1 LGSAPSATGPAS
13 TLVLPRTDMAV
24 QILNREN
31 FVEVVSRTGITLVD
45 CCAEWCAPC
54 KVFSPIFQRAAEKH
68 PQHAF
73 GTLDTHE
80 EREIADKLEIKHI
93 PTLLLYRDG
102 LLLLHEPASL
112 DAAHLDQIVEQAE
125 ALDMD
130 EVRAAIA
137 RERARAEED

>member
-1 LGSAPSATGPAS
+1 MT
-13 TLVLPRTDMAV
+13 V

-31 FVEVVSRTGITLVD
+31 FVEVVSRPGITLVD
-45 CCAEWCAPC
+45 CCAEWCSPC
-54 KVFSPIFQRAAEKH
+54 KVFSPIFQRAAEKYS
-68 PQHAF
+68 QHAF
-73 GTLDTHE
+73 GTLDIQA

-112 DAAHLDQIVEQAE
+112 DAGHLDRIVEQAE
-125 ALDMD
+125 SLDMD

-137 RERARAEED
+137 RERAGAEEG